1 MLSRPPFVL
10 QHRAAEFVLGF
21 AAVPRPRPT
30 KQSPLVLVID
40 DSEDNREVYAQFLT
54 HVGWR
59 VAIAV
64 DGVEGLAQATSLK
77 PDAIVLDLGM
87 PKMDGWEVAQRL
99 KANQATKKIPV
110 LALTGH
116 ALDQSKQRAMSAGV
130 DDYLVKPCLPADLV
144 AAIRRHLR

>member
-1 MLSRPPFVL
+1 
-10 QHRAAEFVLGF
+10 
-21 AAVPRPRPT
+21 
-30 KQSPLVLVID
+30 LVLVID

-64 DGVEGLAQATSLK
+64 DGVEGLAQATELK

-87 PKMDGWEVAQRL
+87 PKMDGWEVAKRL
-99 KANQATKKIPV
+99 KANHVTRRIPV

-116 ALDQSKQRAMSAGV
+116 ALDQSKQRAEAAGV
-130 DDYLVKPCLPADLV
+130 DDYLVKPCLPAELV
-144 AAIRRHLR
+144 AAIRRHLK

>member
-1 MLSRPPFVL
+1 
-10 QHRAAEFVLGF
+10 
-21 AAVPRPRPT
+21 
-30 KQSPLVLVID
+30 VLVID

-64 DGVEGLAQATSLK
+64 DGVEGLAQAHALK

-87 PKMDGWEVAQRL
+87 PKMDGWEVAKRL
-99 KANQATKKIPV
+99 KADNVTRRIPI

-116 ALDQSKQRAMSAGV
+116 ALDQSKQRALAAGV
-130 DDYLVKPCLPADLV
+130 DDYLVKPCLPADLI
-144 AAIRRHLR
+144 AAIRRHLK